1 MFTVSRMRDA
11 TYVVVSLAMCMIIL
25 LVFSMNKPA
34 PISMMDLADF
44 KTLPLELRSAL
55 RRMLPNPA
63 VIRQRW
69 ATMTPGQKQMVVQQI
84 SGMIPQPRPAQMPE
98 PEPEPEPE
106 PIKTPE
112 PEPEPVHVVE
122 VETSPPM
129 KKGFLLGDAKKKNA
143 KDKKKDKVVT
153 LSSVAPDDDATG
165 DSFLGSDQ

>member
-1 MFTVSRMRDA
+1 MRDA
-11 TYVVVSLAMCMIIL
+11 TYVVVSLAMCMVIL

-69 ATMTPGQKQMVVQQI
+69 ATMTPGQKQMVVQQLG
-84 SGMIPQPRPAQMPE
+84 GMIPQPRPAPMPE
-98 PEPEPEPE
+98 PEPEPMPD
-106 PIKTPE
+106 PE
-112 PEPEPVHVVE
+112 PEPMPDPEPVQVVE
-122 VETSPPM
+122 VETPPPL
-129 KKGFLLGDAKKKNA
+129 KKGFLLGDAKKKNT

-165 DSFLGSDQ
+165 DGFLGSDQ